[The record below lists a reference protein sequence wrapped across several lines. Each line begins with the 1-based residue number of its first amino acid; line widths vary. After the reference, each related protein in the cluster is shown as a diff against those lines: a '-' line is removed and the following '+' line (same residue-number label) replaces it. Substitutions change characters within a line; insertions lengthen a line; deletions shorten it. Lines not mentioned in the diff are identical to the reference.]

1 MAVVTSFSPAR
12 LFVRFLGRRLLLFST
27 ILTRFPDRRFALGLA
42 ASGLVSSKL
51 VHIYAHADAVPLQA
65 LVLWGPSLFGQDTVL
80 LLLLR
85 LLLDNGLLPAPVRAS
100 VSAVAVSVCVVVGAM
115 ASISVSFFT
124 VAGLELHWR
133 NVGAAVDLSA
143 LRMLLTGLLSM
154 GLVTAALLLLA
165 GILQAPCFL
174 VTGMALDLL
183 RWPLTALLPASIRS
197 WASGCGSVSGSGSD
211 YRHLASRQDS
221 ECDYEDDDDEK
232 YTGSD
237 SASSLDLR
245 SEPAS
250 PRRLL
255 VAVYIL
261 VGFSLL
267 AQAATY
273 LFRPSDASLV
283 FVSWTLPLLPLVELA
298 LSSSVLARMRG
309 GGGFQGLD
317 ENVTA
322 LSSRPPPFTWLPVG
336 GKNLEGFEDWYL
348 PDRTHYD
355 ATRDP
360 IRVTNLHQPPLPQIR
375 TALSRLRIRHV
386 VLLELETIRKDV
398 FPLKKDGII
407 WRKLAN
413 GTDSGKLSAE
423 AEELLS
429 TLTPTANFVTGE
441 YDDGFK
447 HKDRPKRGGLNF
459 VNAHTS
465 STYTLKSLT
474 ATLCGLTP
482 LLTDFNQEYRNHI
495 YQPCLPHVFE
505 ALNRLDGVRKKGG
518 EKRSVARSDDEG
530 HEEDRDVDEEEGD
543 EEEGDE
549 EEEEEEEEQQQQD
562 ADNSSFTSFPWRST
576 FMQSTTA
583 TFDKQT
589 PLMRAFGF
597 RPGSIID
604 KEYLRSNRAKFGPSK
619 VKDNNYFSMPEVTLE
634 EYVRDAFSSAR
645 RNKERVFLSHL
656 TSTTHHDWKL
666 PANETYVPLTD
677 DSQLSHLSRFVNC
690 VGYGDRWV
698 RRVLDIIRE
707 EGAEDETLVIL
718 QGDHGLSN
726 AEIGSLS
733 SYGTGHVGNF
743 HVPLVLSHPH
753 LPPIDISDAV
763 SSIQVLPT
771 ILDLLAESNSL
782 SHSQTIAA
790 RDLAANYEG
799 QSLIRPQ
806 LNRPSDAGLGSWQ
819 FSLINPGGTMIAVRE
834 RGRPGFRLIV
844 PVIDNESWRFTDVET
859 DEHEEKP
866 LVAFDLEVLVAD
878 VEKRFGKR
886 AAQWVRKAVA
896 VTSWYVDEN
905 MERWRYGGKRSR
917 KGSMMTTKDPKAKQD
932 TKKANGFKQTKRP
945 MS

>member
-1 MAVVTSFSPAR
+1 MAVVSSTSPAR
-12 LFVRFLGRRLLLFST
+12 LFFRFLGHRLLLLFST
-27 ILTRFPDRRFALGLA
+27 LTRFADRRFALALA

-51 VHIYAHADAVPLQA
+51 VHVYAHADALPLRA
-65 LVLWGPSLFGQDTVL
+65 LLLWGPSLFGQDTVL
-80 LLLLR
+80 LLVLR

-100 VSAVAVSVCVVVGAM
+100 ASAVAVSVCVLVAAM
-115 ASISVSFFT
+115 ASIIVSFFA

-133 NVGAAVDLSA
+133 NVGAAFDLSA

-154 GLVTAALLLLA
+154 GLVMAALLLLA
-165 GILQAPCFL
+165 GILQTPCFL

-183 RWPLTALLPASIRS
+183 QWLLNALLPASIRS
-197 WASGCGSVSGSGSD
+197 WVSCSGSGSGSGSE
-211 YRHLASRQDS
+211 YRHLTSRRDS
-221 ECDYEDDDDEK
+221 ECDYEDEDDEK
-232 YTGSD
+232 YTD
-237 SASSLDLR
+237 TDAASSLDLR

-250 PRRLL
+250 SRRLL
-255 VAVYIL
+255 VIVYIL

-267 AQAATY
+267 AQTVTY
-273 LFRPSDASLV
+273 IFRPSDASLI
-283 FVSWTLPLLPLVELA
+283 FVSWTLPLLPLVELT
-298 LSSSVLARMRG
+298 LSSSVLTRMRG

-317 ENVTA
+317 EDVTA
-322 LSSRPPPFTWLPVG
+322 LSSPPPPFSWLPVD
-336 GKNLEGFEDWYL
+336 GKKLAGFEDWYI

-360 IRVTNLHQPPLPQIR
+360 IRVTNLHQAPLPEIR
-375 TALSRLRIRHV
+375 TALGRLRIRHV

-398 FPLKKDGII
+398 FPLKKDGLI

-423 AEELLS
+423 AVQLLS

-447 HKDRPKRGGLNF
+447 HQGRPKRGGLNF

-482 LLTDFNQEYRNHI
+482 LLTDFNQEYRNHV

-505 ALNRLDGVRKKGG
+505 ALNRLDGVEKKGG
-518 EKRSVARSDDEG
+518 EQMRAAGSVDEG
-530 HEEDRDVDEEEGD
+530 YEEDWDDEEEG
-543 EEEGDE
+543 EEEGE
-549 EEEEEEEEQQQQD
+549 REEQQQQQQP
-562 ADNSSFTSFPWRST
+562 ADNSSFTSFPWRPT
-576 FMQSTTA
+576 FMQSTTS

-589 PLMRAFGF
+589 PLMKAFGF
-597 RPGSIID
+597 RPDSIID

-619 VKDNNYFSMPEVTLE
+619 VMDNNYFSMPEVTLE

-677 DSQLSHLSRFVNC
+677 DSELSPLSHFVNC

-726 AEIGSLS
+726 AEIGSVS

-782 SHSQTIAA
+782 SPSQTTAA

-806 LNRPSDAGLGSWQ
+806 LDGPSDTGLGAWQ
-819 FSLINPGGTMIAVRE
+819 FSLVNPGGTMIAVRE

-844 PVIDNESWRFTDVET
+844 PVVDNVSWRFTDVAA

-866 LVAFDLEVLVAD
+866 IVAFDLEVLAAD
-878 VEKRFGKR
+878 VKKRFGKG

-905 MERWRYGGKRSR
+905 MERWRYGGKRPR
-917 KGSMMTTKDPKAKQD
+917 KGSMVTTEDSKAKQK
-932 TKKANGFKQTKRP
+932 TINSKGSKQVKRP
-945 MS
+945 RR